1 MISAEQCR
9 AYSAQCALLGRAS
22 DISAQ
27 RATIL
32 LAMSRT
38 WVALANQ
45 KDRYDAMVASE
56 SR

>member
-9 AYSAQCALLGRAS
+9 AYSAQCAVLGRAS